1 MRVLALL
8 MAAAVVAAKTQEE
21 LEDEVLREAIAAGR
35 GDRDEQGVRDQW
47 ESRSGIGGRE
57 DIRKPISRKVR
68 DMMRDN
74 GLECEGCDNAEA
86 VTMVNE
92 FIKAEQER
100 IAAEERNAQ
109 LVKALFPVVGVLVG
123 AVVVLGSIYLGLA
136 IGGAGGGDD
145 GLDDAIKTEIARK
158 QTYAEAMAAARGEVP
173 KAAPTWRDNE
183 EKEEWTPRQEK
194 QFAKALGPLLG
205 LPPKERWPLVADQV
219 DGKDKK
225 ECASHYKL
233 QQILEREAAERD
245 DTARRR
251 GEEPW

>member
-57 DIRKPISRKVR
+57 DTRKPISRKVR

-158 QTYAEAMAAARGEVP
+158 Q
-173 KAAPTWRDNE
+173 
-183 EKEEWTPRQEK
+183 
-194 QFAKALGPLLG
+194 
-205 LPPKERWPLVADQV
+205 
-219 DGKDKK
+219 
-225 ECASHYKL
+225 
-233 QQILEREAAERD
+233 I
-245 DTARRR
+245 
-251 GEEPW
+251 